1 MNREEK
7 PSHDLKFNEKHSH
20 RFVPAAGGRAKGN

>member
-20 RFVPAAGGRAKGN
+20 RFVPAALAWRKG